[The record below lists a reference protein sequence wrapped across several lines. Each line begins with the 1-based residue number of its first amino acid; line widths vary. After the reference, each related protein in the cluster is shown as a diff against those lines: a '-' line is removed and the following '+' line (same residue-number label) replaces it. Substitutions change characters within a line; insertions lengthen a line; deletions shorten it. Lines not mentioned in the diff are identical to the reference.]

1 MQTVSADVHQAL
13 KTVSPADGLS
23 LSASRKTCG
32 LGSSQDFHISRQQQ
46 QLALASNL
54 LQSSS
59 TIQLAHH
66 PQAKPMDPITRP
78 VASSSFHR
86 SAAKHLHRAVTSAQ
100 RNGVSRRCLLTL
112 LTSTAAIPP
121 GGSES
126 RKALLQGER
135 EIDQTFSGSEKLILT
150 VHLLADLPLHIYKL
164 MQLVRSCVYRVSEE
178 IRGEQR
184 EE

>member
-1 MQTVSADVHQAL
+1 MQIVSADVCP
-13 KTVSPADGLS
+13 TDRPSP
-23 LSASRKTCG
+23 SRKTCG

-46 QLALASNL
+46 QLASNL
-54 LQSSS
+54 LASSS

-66 PQAKPMDPITRP
+66 PQAKQMDPITRP

-86 SAAKHLHRAVTSAQ
+86 SAAKHLHQAVTSAQ

-112 LTSTAAIPP
+112 LTSTAAVP
-121 GGSES
+121 GSSDS

-135 EIDQTFSGSEKLILT
+135 EFDQTFSGPEELISRFI
-150 VHLLADLPLHIYKL
+150 LLSTTYVFAYKL
-164 MQLVRSCVYRVSEE
+164 MQLVRSCAHRVSEE